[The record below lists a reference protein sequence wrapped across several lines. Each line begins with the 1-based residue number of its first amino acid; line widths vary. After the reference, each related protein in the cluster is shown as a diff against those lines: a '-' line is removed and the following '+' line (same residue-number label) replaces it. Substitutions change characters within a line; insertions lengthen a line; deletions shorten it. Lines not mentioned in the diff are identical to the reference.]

1 MRIHVIRASNL
12 PAAMRLAQEKH
23 GDDAVI
29 LDTSEG
35 PEGATVRVGVDT
47 AVATPVT
54 PAIARSMSDT
64 VSEDE
69 PRVETEADHDGD
81 GDTSETTPA
90 RFGGP
95 DPLDTIAE
103 ALAWH
108 GAPHL
113 AARNLL
119 MAAEAANAATPEAA
133 LAAALD
139 RCCRFARPESL
150 VGPVALVG
158 PPGAGKSATVI
169 KLAAMR
175 VLAGAD
181 VCLINADMMTT
192 GARERIGAFADA
204 LGLTPVEASN
214 TAETAE
220 AVRTAPHDAFT
231 IVDTTGRAPADSD
244 DLEEAAAEIAAVGSA
259 ALVLP
264 AAMAPA
270 EAAELAE
277 TFSAAGARSL
287 IVTGLDM
294 SRRIGSLIAAAD
306 AADLEII
313 GVGVGR
319 KIGDG
324 LKTVTAETLAKLILA
339 PPQPIAAI
347 RRPLATHRYK
357 QTAVP
362 TTRSSRPY
370 GAAA

>member
-1 MRIHVIRASNL
+1 MRIHVIRAPNL
-12 PAAMRLAQEKH
+12 PAAMRLAQAEH
-23 GDDAVI
+23 GEDAVI
-29 LDTSEG
+29 LDTNEG
-35 PEGATVRVGVDT
+35 PDGATVRVGVEADMAGPIAPPSIT
-47 AVATPVT
+47 ENEVATVE
-54 PAIARSMSDT
+54 I
-64 VSEDE
+64 DE
-69 PRVETEADHDGD
+69 PPASPPDHQDDGEAAA
-81 GDTSETTPA
+81 SP

-103 ALAWH
+103 ALSWH
-108 GAPHL
+108 GVPHL
-113 AARNLL
+113 ATRNLL
-119 MAAEAANAATPEAA
+119 MATEAANAATPEAA
-133 LAAALD
+133 LAAALA
-139 RCCRFARPESL
+139 RCCRFARTESL
-150 VGPVALVG
+150 AGPVALIG
-158 PPGAGKSATVI
+158 PPGGGKSATVI

-181 VCLINADMMTT
+181 VRLINADMATT
-192 GARERIGAFADA
+192 GSRERIGAFADA
-204 LGLTPVEASN
+204 LGLTPVESSN
-214 TAETAE
+214 TAETAA
-220 AVRTAPHDAFT
+220 AVSTAPHDAFT
-231 IVDTTGRAPADSD
+231 IVDTTGRAPADAD

-259 ALVLP
+259 TLVLP

-294 SRRIGSLIAAAD
+294 SRRIGALIAAAD

-324 LKTVTAETLAKLILA
+324 LKTVTAETLARLILA

-347 RRPLATHRYK
+347 RRPPPKHRYQQLAPA
-357 QTAVP
+357 QTP
-362 TTRSSRPY
+362 PRRPH